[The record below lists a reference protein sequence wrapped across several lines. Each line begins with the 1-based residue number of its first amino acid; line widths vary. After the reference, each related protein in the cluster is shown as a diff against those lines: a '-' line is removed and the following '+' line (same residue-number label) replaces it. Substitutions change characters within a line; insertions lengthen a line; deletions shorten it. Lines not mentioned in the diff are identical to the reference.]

1 MSERYTVEELR
12 EIVRTPFNDF
22 MRSTMDSEEAAEM
35 LKFQFGYSE
44 EKIEDLKWGVDSP
57 V

>member
-44 EKIEDLKWGVDSP
+44 ERIEDLKWGVDSP